1 MWRYQWPISKNNR
14 KKNYICKKNE
24 DTIEVTEKAIYI
36 GNSFFNHKITYEIYS
51 DPVMIN
57 YIDRVSYTEKEV
69 TIKSINIDSYIDKA
83 STIVHTFKLDK
94 STNNYYFE
102 KSIIL

>member
-1 MWRYQWPISKNNR
+1 
-14 KKNYICKKNE
+14 
-24 DTIEVTEKAIYI
+24 
-36 GNSFFNHKITYEIYS
+36 
-51 DPVMIN
+51 MIN